1 MVLVA
6 LWVQVLKNSNPVM
19 RNSLLFLLA
28 ALLLSSVSFAQK
40 RRSAFAM
47 GLKGGVNLSQLKT
60 GNFLTTRLGENG
72 LPQFNYNGQILR
84 DNLNQSYESRTG
96 LAGGIWMR
104 FGRTFYLQ
112 PEAVLSSK
120 GGAFE
125 VYYNGQNVSD
135 LVKVKLTTID
145 VPVLLGLKLG
155 PLRVNAGPMASFV
168 VGNNQTLG
176 QALHQYTTGS
186 VSDAFQKAYY
196 GYQLG
201 GGLDLGSLSLD
212 VRYEGALSDVS
223 ALSLKSVAGNTQF
236 NQKNHLWQVTLG
248 WRLF

>member
-1 MVLVA
+1 M
-6 LWVQVLKNSNPVM
+6 KK
-19 RNSLLFLLA
+19 SLLPVVV
-28 ALLLSSVSFAQK
+28 ALLLTTPLLAQK

-60 GNFLTTRLGENG
+60 GNFFTARLGENG
-72 LPQFNYNGQILR
+72 MPQFTYNGQMLR
-84 DNLNQSYESRTG
+84 DNLRDSYASRTG
-96 LAGGIWMR
+96 LAGGVWMR
-104 FGRTFYLQ
+104 FGRTLFVQ
-112 PEAVLSSK
+112 PEAVVSSK

-145 VPVLLGLKLG
+145 VPVLVGLKLG
-155 PLRVNAGPMASFV
+155 PVRVNAGPMASFL

-176 QALHQYTTGS
+176 QALQQYTTGS
-186 VSDAFQKAYY
+186 LNDAFAKAYY

-201 GGLDLGSLSLD
+201 GGLDLGSVSLD
-212 VRYEGALSDVS
+212 VRYEGSWSDVS
-223 ALSLKSVAGNTQF
+223 SVSLQSVAQNTQF
-236 NQKNHLWQVTLG
+236 NQRNNLWQVTLG